1 MKKLLASDFDRT
13 FYINEKDIKNN
24 IKYVNLF
31 RENNNIFLIATGRSY
46 SSFKEVLNKFYFN
59 YDYLILD
66 HGSLIM
72 DSKDNILYKY
82 ILDKNLLNKLI
93 PYLKLDNV
101 INYYY
106 CTPKEKTKE
115 LNNKEI
121 TKIYI
126 KYNNKEEKDKVIT
139 TIKETFK
146 NKLNIYY
153 LSNNAIEITSS
164 NVNKK
169 KAIYKVLD
177 IVKIDKQNV
186 YTIGDGQSDIEMI
199 KEFNGYTMVNGI
211 KELKEYSI
219 KELNSVSELLKELI

>member
-13 FYINEKDIKNN
+13 FYINEKDIENN
-24 IKYVNLF
+24 IKYVNIF
-31 RENNNIFLIATGRSY
+31 RKNNNIFLIATGRGY
-46 SSFKEVLNKFYFN
+46 ISFKETLNKFNFN

-106 CTPKEKTKE
+106 CTPQEKTKE

-186 YTIGDGQSDIEMI
+186 YTIGDGQSDLEMI

>member
-13 FYINEKDIKNN
+13 FYIDEKDIENN

-46 SSFKEVLNKFYFN
+46 SSFKEVLNKFNFN

-82 ILDKNLLNKLI
+82 ILDKNLLTKLI

-106 CTPKEKTKE
+106 CTPQEKTKE

-146 NKLNIYY
+146 NELNIYY

>member
-13 FYINEKDIKNN
+13 FYIDEKDIKNN

-46 SSFKEVLNKFYFN
+46 SSFKEVLNKFNFN

-82 ILDKNLLNKLI
+82 ILDKTLLNKLI
-93 PYLKLDNV
+93 PYLNLDNA

-106 CTPKEKTKE
+106 CTPQEKTKE

-126 KYNNKEEKDKVIT
+126 KYSNKEEKDKVIT

-146 NKLNIYY
+146 SKLNIYY

-219 KELNSVSELLKELI
+219 KELNSVSELLKKLI

>member
-31 RENNNIFLIATGRSY
+31 RENNNIFLIATGRGY
-46 SSFKEVLNKFYFN
+46 ISFKEVLNKFYFN

-82 ILDKNLLNKLI
+82 ILDKNLLTKLI

-115 LNNKEI
+115 LNNKEM

-126 KYNNKEEKDKVIT
+126 KYSNKEKKDKVIN

>member
-46 SSFKEVLNKFYFN
+46 SSFKEVLNKFNFN

-82 ILDKNLLNKLI
+82 ILDKNLLTKLI
-93 PYLKLDNV
+93 PYLKLDNA

>member
-82 ILDKNLLNKLI
+82 IIDKNLLTKLI

-126 KYNNKEEKDKVIT
+126 KYSNKEEKDKVIT

>member
-24 IKYVNLF
+24 IKYVNIF
-31 RENNNIFLIATGRSY
+31 RKNNNIFLIATGRGY
-46 SSFKEVLNKFYFN
+46 ISFKETLNKFNFN

-106 CTPKEKTKE
+106 CTPQEKTKE

-126 KYNNKEEKDKVIT
+126 KYSNKEEKDKVIT

-186 YTIGDGQSDIEMI
+186 YTIGDGQSDLEMI

-219 KELNSVSELLKELI
+219 KELNSVSKLLKELI

>member
-13 FYINEKDIKNN
+13 FYINEKDIENN
-24 IKYVNLF
+24 IKYVNIF
-31 RENNNIFLIATGRSY
+31 RKNNNIFLIATGRGY
-46 SSFKEVLNKFYFN
+46 ISFKETLNKFNFN

-106 CTPKEKTKE
+106 CTPQEKTKE

-126 KYNNKEEKDKVIT
+126 KYSNKEEKDKVIT

-186 YTIGDGQSDIEMI
+186 YTIGDGQSDLEMI

-219 KELNSVSELLKELI
+219 KELNSVSKLLKELI

>member
-13 FYINEKDIKNN
+13 FYIDEKDIKNN

-46 SSFKEVLNKFYFN
+46 SSFKEVLNKFNFN

-82 ILDKNLLNKLI
+82 ILDKTLLNKLI
-93 PYLKLDNV
+93 PYLNLDNV

-106 CTPKEKTKE
+106 CTPQEKTKE

-126 KYNNKEEKDKVIT
+126 KYSNKEEKGKVIN

-146 NKLNIYY
+146 NELNIYY
-153 LSNNAIEITSS
+153 LSNNAIEITSR
-164 NVNKK
+164 
-169 KAIYKVLD
+169 KATPEYPFLILD

>member
-13 FYINEKDIKNN
+13 FYINEENIENN
-24 IKYVNLF
+24 IKYVNIF
-31 RENNNIFLIATGRSY
+31 REKKNIFLIATGRCY
-46 SSFKEVLNKFYFN
+46 ISFKETLNKFNFN

-72 DSKDNILYKY
+72 DGKDNIIYKY
-82 ILDKNLLNKLI
+82 ILNKNLLNKLI
-93 PYLKLDNV
+93 PYLKLNSV
-101 INYYY
+101 TNYYY
-106 CTPKEKTKE
+106 CTPQEKTKE
-115 LNNKEI
+115 LKNKEI

-126 KYNNKEEKDKVIT
+126 RYTNKEDRDKVINT
-139 TIKETFK
+139 VKETFK
-146 NKLNIYY
+146 NEINIYY

-177 IVKIDKQNV
+177 IVKINKQNV

-199 KEFNGYTMVNGI
+199 KEFNGYTMINGI

-219 KELNSVSELLKELI
+219 KELNSVSELIKELI

>member
-13 FYINEKDIKNN
+13 FYIDEKDIENN
-24 IKYVNLF
+24 IKYVNIF
-31 RENNNIFLIATGRSY
+31 RKNNNIFLIATGRSY
-46 SSFKEVLNKFYFN
+46 SSFKEALNKFNFN

-82 ILDKNLLNKLI
+82 IIDKNLLNKLI

-106 CTPKEKTKE
+106 CTPQEKTKE

-126 KYNNKEEKDKVIT
+126 KYSNKEEKDIVIT
-139 TIKETFK
+139 AIKETFK

>member
-13 FYINEKDIKNN
+13 FYINEKDIENN
-24 IKYVNLF
+24 IKYVNIF
-31 RENNNIFLIATGRSY
+31 RKNNNIFLIATGRGY
-46 SSFKEVLNKFYFN
+46 TSFKEALNKFNFN

-82 ILDKNLLNKLI
+82 ILDKTLLNKLI

-106 CTPKEKTKE
+106 CTPQEKTKE

-126 KYNNKEEKDKVIT
+126 KYSNKEEKDKVIT
-139 TIKETFK
+139 AIKETFK
-146 NKLNIYY
+146 SKLNIYY

>member
-31 RENNNIFLIATGRSY
+31 RENNNIFLIATGRGY
-46 SSFKEVLNKFYFN
+46 ISFKEVLNKFYFN

-82 ILDKNLLNKLI
+82 ILDKNLLTKLI

-126 KYNNKEEKDKVIT
+126 KYSNKEKKDKVIN

>member
-199 KEFNGYTMVNGI
+199 KEFNGYTIVNGI